1 MSVTDKQ
8 ELDNHLKTQSHRDC
22 ELWLEWTRSAA
33 PVYAVAFGGG
43 GREGGGSARRDR
55 PRVLGAPHP
64 PPAPPPWPGVTNAR
78 AHKRI
83 RLDSEAP
90 AAAPEIVPVAA
101 IPSGHRAS
109 ASAAP
114 PHRRDCDWQPEC
126 PTSSDDGPGASA
138 AGTSGPV
145 VDRDGAYQVPSGA
158 DMGDVEEVGALASAP
173 TVWTPAQALA
183 VISATPMR
191 LVRALTMHGG
201 LPVADL
207 RLVFQVIKD
216 GAPF

>member
-1 MSVTDKQ
+1 M
-8 ELDNHLKTQSHRDC
+8 
-22 ELWLEWTRSAA
+22 
-33 PVYAVAFGGG
+33 P
-43 GREGGGSARRDR
+43 
-55 PRVLGAPHP
+55 PPP
-64 PPAPPPWPGVTNAR
+64 PPAPPPPPWPGVTNAR

-109 ASAAP
+109 ASGAP
-114 PHRRDCDWQPEC
+114 PCDWQPEC

-216 GAPF
+216 GVPF